1 VAEADR
7 LRAAVAAGAWKRSL
21 AICLKLTAAFTEL
34 VNVAEPPGRA
44 ALTARAGTNLIP
56 LTDLA
61 HEMNRDR
68 RTVERRLTVRGCD
81 IQRFGRVALVE
92 RDVAIAAV
100 NSFERVRKLG

>member
-1 VAEADR
+1 
-7 LRAAVAAGAWKRSL
+7 
-21 AICLKLTAAFTEL
+21 
-34 VNVAEPPGRA
+34 
-44 ALTARAGTNLIP
+44 